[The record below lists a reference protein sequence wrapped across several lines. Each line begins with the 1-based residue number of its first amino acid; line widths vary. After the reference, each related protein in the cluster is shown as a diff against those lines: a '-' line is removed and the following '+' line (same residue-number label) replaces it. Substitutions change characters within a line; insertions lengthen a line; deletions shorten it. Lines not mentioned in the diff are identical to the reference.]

1 MHGQLKEFL
10 VVLTVFPSVLV
21 HFLAEAVEGVVEQ
34 RVGVGIGELASLL
47 GGEVHK
53 LLIDGAWYLSALAE
67 NHSPHG
73 VVHHDETALA
83 LLHGEEVHKGYIL
96 HIL

>member
-34 RVGVGIGELASLL
+34 GVWVCIGELASLL
-47 GGEVHK
+47 GGEIYKFLV
-53 LLIDGAWYLSALAE
+53 DGAWYLTALAE
-67 NHSPHG
+67 YHAPHG
-73 VVHHDETALA
+73 VVHHDEAALA